1 MQLPVSRGD
10 QLLHNNSIIYR
21 PEIMIAW
28 IELIEPAVVHSG
40 CGVVR
45 LMHSGL
51 KYSGESS
58 GSESALNFLSQES
71 ITILSILSKASCQ

>member
-45 LMHSGL
+45 LLNSGL
-51 KYSGESS
+51 KYSIENS
-58 GSESALNFLSQES
+58 GKVHYCVLHYGLVLVF
-71 ITILSILSKASCQ
+71 